1 MPSTT
6 ITLKGE
12 DRTKKAF
19 SQVQKNLGSLNKSI
33 SGVKS
38 GLVALVGT
46 AGFGALSKSLIDTAD
61 QLGKTSARLGVST
74 KELQSLR
81 FAAEQSGVATSTFD
95 MALQRFTRRTAEAA
109 GGTGV
114 AKDALNELGI
124 SLKDSEGNLK
134 SNERLLKEVA
144 NAMPN
149 VESQAERVRIAF
161 KLFDSEGV
169 KMVNMLQGGRENLEA
184 LQTQFENTGAVISNS
199 FIVSAEALN
208 DRLNILSKSFQG
220 NLATALS
227 GVLAQLTSVN
237 TEMEGLSNISRLIG
251 RFFNFLMMGFRTLIE
266 QIRFIITQLVT
277 GLGGAFEVLKLKA
290 IELFEK
296 ITFGDVEKATKNL
309 KIAQADLNLNIAEG
323 VKLHTRNI
331 KKIKEGYENG
341 LIALGVLEK
350 QKEEVKKTNIEV
362 SKAIDLK
369 DKETGKTKTQAA
381 LTLKSQELFTKQF
394 DIQTKK
400 AKEIQNQLK
409 QQRDHYK
416 KVHKIV
422 EQIDKIM
429 PRGFT
434 RPSTWTAARS
444 IVEKSIEAFNSFTL
458 TMGGFTDDI
467 FAAAG
472 KSGSRMKGMTDAFAK
487 GKTVQEGL
495 INATMH
501 MILSNE
507 KVQEALGK
515 VFDAIFALVDPLIET
530 IIPVLE
536 MLAEIMKELK
546 PLFELMMPTFRAQT
560 EVLKAILHPIK
571 ELAKVLAK
579 IGDEL
584 NNLSKKFNV
593 GSIGGG
599 RGGLLGGSII
609 PGILQHGGPALAN
622 RPYIVG
628 EAGPELFIPNQSG
641 RVVSNNDSFG
651 PVTVNIYDGTGRR
664 ISEYDS
670 AIRVEIENRANRNNQ
685 FAALAA

>member
-290 IELFEK
+290 IELFKK

-323 VKLHTRNI
+323 VKLHARNI
-331 KKIKEGYENG
+331 EKIKEGYENG
-341 LIALGVLEK
+341 LIALGILEK

-369 DKETGKTKTQAA
+369 GKETEKTKTQAA

-400 AKEIQNQLK
+400 TKEIQNQLK

-422 EQIDKIM
+422 EQIDKVM
-429 PRGFT
+429 PKGFT

-487 GKTVQEGL
+487 GSTVQEGL
-495 INATMH
+495 MNATMN

-515 VFDAIFALVDPLIET
+515 VFDAIFALVDPLIESL
-530 IIPVLE
+530 IPVFE
-536 MLAEIMKELK
+536 ALAEIMKELK
-546 PLFELMMPTFRAQT
+546 PLFELMMPAIKAAA
-560 EVLKAILHPIK
+560 EVIKAVLHPIK
-571 ELAKVLAK
+571 ELAKILGK
-579 IGDEL
+579 IADA
-584 NNLSKKFNV
+584 LSF
-593 GSIGGG
+593 GGG
-599 RGGLLGGSII
+599 GGDIKKNVDPFGLGNLLGLQG
-609 PGILQHGGPALAN
+609 LQHGGPALAN

-641 RVVSNNDSFG
+641 RVVSNQDSFG